1 MGNLG
6 FPAGLMYDGEDRRNK
21 CQEILGLEASVSKEG
36 QDNKAKEPQPEK
48 PRKKELDVVPHPSDD
63 EDISDEMSDLFDEE
77 SVKHKHGHA
86 EPEGD

>member
-1 MGNLG
+1 MG
-6 FPAGLMYDGEDRRNK
+6 
-21 CQEILGLEASVSKEG
+21 KE
-36 QDNKAKEPQPEK
+36 KEPQPEKPQPDKPQSDK
-48 PRKKELDVVPHPSDD
+48 PRKKELDVVPHPSDE